1 MFSLRTFGGGGT
13 MFTLYSAHDTP
24 APHARRSPAA
34 APAFSPLCPSL
45 QKYVP
50 LDLRSKKTRAIRRR
64 LTKAQVCAAAAGAIV
79 GIELCLWYPSC
90 VEEGRQS
97 ATEPQ
102 AGVGGRQQHRCCMH
116 ALDAGCC
123 VQLSGVATADASWML
138 GVVYSCWALPQRTLC
153 FFNPPHC
160 LACCPWLCFSYP
172 SPPQPL
178 ISPCRPTPRLRRL
191 PRRRAPSRCGSTRSR
206 HEDLGG
212 STLQPCRHTR

>member
-1 MFSLRTFGGGGT
+1 

-90 VEEGRQS
+90 VEEGRQCP
-97 ATEPQ
+97 TEPKQ
-102 AGVGGRQQHRCCMH
+102 ALG
-116 ALDAGCC
+116 AG
-123 VQLSGVATADASWML
+123 SSIGVACMRWML
-138 GVVYSCWALPQRTLC
+138 GVVYSCWALPQRTL
-153 FFNPPHC
+153 FSSNPPHC

-172 SPPQPL
+172 SPAAPL